1 MKASIIIPVHNCVEY
16 TKKCMESIKQSARS
30 DDYEIIVIN
39 NASDDETKDFLKK
52 TDALVINNKEN
63 VGVAK
68 AWNQGIRKAKGE
80 FLFIINNDIIVCK
93 NFIENMIDFYE
104 KEKNTGIAS
113 PGTKEGELN
122 YDFNFYS
129 ENFVKK
135 MKNVKEKG
143 FCGWCML
150 IKKDRFEK
158 VGLFSEEY
166 NIGIG
171 EDTDFY
177 FRLKKMG
184 FESYITGAAFIH
196 HFGSKTL
203 NELKNKIGNDFEKEN
218 IKKLKIKWGIKE
230 RNYIMRKIINFK
242 KFIKNLYLRIF
253 YGYTLI
259 S

>member
-16 TKKCMESIKQSARS
+16 TKKCIESIRQNANS

-39 NASDDETKDFLKK
+39 NASNDETEGYLKS
-52 TDALVINNKEN
+52 LGVIVINNKEN

-68 AWNQGIRKAKGE
+68 AWNQGIRTAKGE

-93 NFIENMIDFYE
+93 NFIENMINFYE

-122 YDFNFYS
+122 YDFEIYS
-129 ENFVKK
+129 ENFIKK

-143 FCGWCML
+143 FCGWFMV
-150 IKKDRFEK
+150 IKRDRFEK

-177 FRLKKMG
+177 FRLKKLG
-184 FESYITGAAFIH
+184 YESYITGAAFIH
-196 HFGSKTL
+196 HFGSKTIK
-203 NELKNKIGNDFEKEN
+203 EIKNKIGDYFEKEN
-218 IKKLKIKWGIKE
+218 IKKLKEKWNISEK
-230 RNYIMRKIINFK
+230 NYIIRKLINFK
-242 KFIKNLYLRIF
+242 KFIKNLYFKIF